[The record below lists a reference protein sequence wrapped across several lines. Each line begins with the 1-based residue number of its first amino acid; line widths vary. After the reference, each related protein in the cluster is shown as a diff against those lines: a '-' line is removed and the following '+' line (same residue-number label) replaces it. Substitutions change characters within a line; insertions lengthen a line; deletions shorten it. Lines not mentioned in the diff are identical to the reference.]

1 MKKLLLIFLCLPML
15 GFGQDNM
22 LDKYNSLLV
31 DQYKEENIV
40 NLSNLTNIKIN
51 TLALPHNDIVLL
63 PCVVNGILKYFV
75 FDTGCDAGL
84 NITEKMFSTMI
95 EKEKIYYEDYLGD
108 VESIMANGSTEI
120 SRVIIINEVLL
131 GSPNG
136 AIRLRNVLTTVSD
149 SDEAMLLLG
158 QDIIKRFSTVTINN
172 KEGYI
177 NFQK

>member
-1 MKKLLLIFLCLPML
+1 MI

-22 LDKYNSLLV
+22 LDTYNSLLV

-40 NLSNLTNIKIN
+40 NLLDLTNLKIN
-51 TLALPHNDIVLL
+51 TLALPNNDIVLL

-84 NITEKMFSTMI
+84 NIPEDMFSTMI
-95 EKEKIYYEDYLGD
+95 EKDKIYYEDYLGD
-108 VESIMANGSTEI
+108 AESIMANGSTEI
-120 SRVIIINEVLL
+120 SRVIIIDEVLL

-136 AIRLRNVLTTVSD
+136 AIRLKNVLTTVSE
-149 SDEAMLLLG
+149 SDEAILLLG
-158 QDIIKRFSTVTINN
+158 QDIIKRFSNVTINN